1 MFAFSFFFRTQGRK
15 RPSVSEQERNFS
27 FLLRN
32 RSCKRWSG
40 GKLATTFS
48 VANLPQWNQKKGMI
62 FMAKTDSEKAYLT
75 LIEDLEQSKTS
86 LKEEKEGLLN
96 RLQEIDESLAELDK
110 QSKILGRKYASI
122 KKREEE
128 LQELIRSFDLAPKK
142 RKRKTKNATEKQVV
156 NEATSE
162 SFFPSEPT
170 FEEEMTSE
178 PDSLGTWNEKSSFES
193 EY

>member
-1 MFAFSFFFRTQGRK
+1 
-15 RPSVSEQERNFS
+15 
-27 FLLRN
+27 
-32 RSCKRWSG
+32 
-40 GKLATTFS
+40 
-48 VANLPQWNQKKGMI
+48 
-62 FMAKTDSEKAYLT
+62 MAKTDSDKAYLT
-75 LIEDLEQSKTS
+75 LIEDLEQSKIT
-86 LKEEKEGLLN
+86 LKEEKEDLLN

-142 RKRKTKNATEKQVV
+142 RKRKTKNASEKQVV

-162 SFFPSEPT
+162 STFPYEPT

>member
-1 MFAFSFFFRTQGRK
+1 M
-15 RPSVSEQERNFS
+15 
-27 FLLRN
+27 
-32 RSCKRWSG
+32 
-40 GKLATTFS
+40 
-48 VANLPQWNQKKGMI
+48 ANLPQWNQKKGMI

-162 SFFPSEPT
+162 SSFPSEPT